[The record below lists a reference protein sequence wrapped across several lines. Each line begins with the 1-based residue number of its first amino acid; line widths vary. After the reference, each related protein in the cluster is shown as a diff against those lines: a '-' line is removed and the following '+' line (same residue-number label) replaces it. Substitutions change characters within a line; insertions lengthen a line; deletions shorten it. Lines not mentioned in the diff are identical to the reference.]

1 MRVPVLWYIKFLWF
15 QIKIQAED
23 DGIPNKL
30 ASTLTLIIVLLDIND
45 KLPEFP
51 RNELDPD
58 QTPPYRIFIQEE
70 KWANQTTTDLN
81 IAVDE
86 DMDNNSL
93 ICYYIISKLEPQ
105 SLWK

>member
-1 MRVPVLWYIKFLWF
+1 MCQYYVFFF

-23 DGIPNKL
+23 NGIPNKL

-51 RNELDPD
+51 RDYPYPER
-58 QTPPYRIFIQEE
+58 TPPHQIYIEEE
-70 KWANQTTTDLN
+70 KIANDTTTDLN

-86 DMDNNSL
+86 DQDENSV
-93 ICYYIISKLEPQ
+93 ICYFIVGE
-105 SLWK
+105 